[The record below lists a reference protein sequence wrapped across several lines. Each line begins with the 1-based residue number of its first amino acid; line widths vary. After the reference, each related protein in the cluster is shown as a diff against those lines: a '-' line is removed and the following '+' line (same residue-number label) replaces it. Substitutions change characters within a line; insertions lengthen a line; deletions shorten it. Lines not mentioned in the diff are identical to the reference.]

1 MINGKE
7 KFKRYLNEISNAGLP
22 DFFNGIEN
30 YFDSA
35 LDGNTD
41 FLMSTFEE
49 YVGKDKYL
57 FEGLK
62 YDDFTKKAI
71 YRFMIEMDT
80 FFPGIL
86 THEEMIDRISNSLRK
101 SIIVGKIRLKNNNSK
116 KEVFYDSYYDYDKK
130 LIYLDKDNTSAK
142 IDSVLFH
149 EFVHCLTIDKEN
161 TGADVDSEFLTE
173 TVPSLMQ
180 NIIESKLYHSKER
193 CNNYIINYA
202 LQLNIVAGFDFF
214 KEYIRN
220 FRDIS
225 NIFKDYPIRDY
236 SNTEILHNYVVLV
249 KAMNRVL
256 RVGGDAKF
264 LKYLNSIFEFN
275 TVLFLNTFFKN
286 HPALSDEEKLSRMT
300 KLINLQKTPDID
312 LYKSILDEINVD
324 KSTYDRFPELKYL
337 KYNEASDNL
346 DPVFLDKVNNFN
358 ASKCFGFIDLIN
370 YTSNPMLCKKNVFYS
385 YGKSYYSDYLENE
398 EYYNL
403 MFRLKNEYNIS
414 LSGYKISEV
423 IGEKENDSVSMG
435 KEMQEGADFT
445 NEKLASYRKKN
456 ADRHHYMF
464 RASQAGHTVYIEK
477 NSDINIFTEK
487 DVKHLIDDNRSGE
500 SRAFAYLYSNGINR
514 IYTSNDTKDIIG
526 CDDTSTYVLRYKPL
540 KGQYEVESYRAH
552 AIDDVNKKGDC
563 LSKKI

>member
-86 THEEMIDRISNSLRK
+86 THEEMIDRISNSLKK

-173 TVPSLMQ
+173 TIPSLMQ
-180 NIIESKLYHSKER
+180 NIIESKLYH
-193 CNNYIINYA
+193 Y
-202 LQLNIVAGFDFF
+202 
-214 KEYIRN
+214 
-220 FRDIS
+220 
-225 NIFKDYPIRDY
+225 
-236 SNTEILHNYVVLV
+236 
-249 KAMNRVL
+249 
-256 RVGGDAKF
+256 
-264 LKYLNSIFEFN
+264 
-275 TVLFLNTFFKN
+275 
-286 HPALSDEEKLSRMT
+286 
-300 KLINLQKTPDID
+300 
-312 LYKSILDEINVD
+312 
-324 KSTYDRFPELKYL
+324 
-337 KYNEASDNL
+337 
-346 DPVFLDKVNNFN
+346 
-358 ASKCFGFIDLIN
+358 
-370 YTSNPMLCKKNVFYS
+370 
-385 YGKSYYSDYLENE
+385 
-398 EYYNL
+398 
-403 MFRLKNEYNIS
+403 
-414 LSGYKISEV
+414 
-423 IGEKENDSVSMG
+423 
-435 KEMQEGADFT
+435 
-445 NEKLASYRKKN
+445 
-456 ADRHHYMF
+456 
-464 RASQAGHTVYIEK
+464 
-477 NSDINIFTEK
+477 
-487 DVKHLIDDNRSGE
+487 
-500 SRAFAYLYSNGINR
+500 
-514 IYTSNDTKDIIG
+514 
-526 CDDTSTYVLRYKPL
+526 
-540 KGQYEVESYRAH
+540 
-552 AIDDVNKKGDC
+552 
-563 LSKKI
+563 